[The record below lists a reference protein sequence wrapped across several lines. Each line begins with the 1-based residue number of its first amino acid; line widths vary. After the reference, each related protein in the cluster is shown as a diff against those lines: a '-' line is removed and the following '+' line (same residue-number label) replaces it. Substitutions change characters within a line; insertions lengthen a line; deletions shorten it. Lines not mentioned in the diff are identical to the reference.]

1 MEMEN
6 SGALSI
12 VNRFIISL
20 YKVSTHVLS
29 VYLYSS
35 HSNVSGI
42 VGGGGIATN
51 IVLGL
56 WGTLIMN

>member
-42 VGGGGIATN
+42 GGGGIATN

>member
-6 SGALSI
+6 SSALSI
-12 VNRFIISL
+12 VNIFIISL

-35 HSNVSGI
+35 HSNVSGM
-42 VGGGGIATN
+42 GRDIAT
-51 IVLGL
+51 VY
-56 WGTLIMN
+56 